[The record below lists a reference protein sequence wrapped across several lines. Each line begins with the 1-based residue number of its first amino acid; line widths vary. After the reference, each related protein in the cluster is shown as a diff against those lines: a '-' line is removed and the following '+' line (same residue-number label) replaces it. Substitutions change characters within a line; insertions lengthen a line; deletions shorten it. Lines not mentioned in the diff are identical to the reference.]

1 MRNVTGEQLAQVD
14 NPDPFASPVWRSPV
28 YRTPEG
34 VIWLVQLLRLLARV
48 LWFAVRHPLAGAAA
62 GLVVFTWL
70 RAGWPGLAGLAGGVL
85 AALAGLRLI
94 RPAWF
99 AQLVSGPARNRW
111 RWWFY
116 RRHWHAVMTIARLA
130 PLYRGRVVVPL
141 LGKVTVTGCTD
152 RVSVR
157 LVSGQS
163 PADFA
168 ARAEGIAHGFRAYL
182 CRVRSSAPG
191 AVVLELVRRD
201 ALADPMPALPIPD
214 VTDPRALPAG
224 RREDGTP
231 FAIRL
236 QGTHLLIAGATGAGK
251 GSYLWGMV
259 RALLPAMAAGLVRP
273 WACDP
278 KLMEL
283 AFGRALFDRY
293 GRYAADPADIADLL
307 EDAVSEMQ
315 ARAQRFAGKQRD
327 HTPTPEHPFVVVL
340 VDEIAFLT
348 AYQADRKLRERIL
361 AALATLTTQGRAV
374 GYCVVA
380 ALQDPRKE
388 VLNIRNLFPD
398 KLALRLDEPSQV
410 DMVLGDG
417 ARDRGA
423 FSDEIS
429 ADPRTGAG
437 VAYVRLEAAPD
448 PVRVRAAFVSD
459 DDIRAMTI
467 AYTTGIPAGLPAL
480 TAGEIA

>member
-1 MRNVTGEQLAQVD
+1 MRNVTGEQIAQVD

-28 YRTPEG
+28 YRTPEF
-34 VIWLVQLLRLLARV
+34 VIWLVQLVRLVARV
-48 LWFAVRHPLAGAAA
+48 VWFVLRHPLVDAVA
-62 GLVVFTWL
+62 GLVALVWL
-70 RAGWPGLAGLAGGVL
+70 HFGWPGVVVLASVVLAGLV
-85 AALAGLRLI
+85 ALRAW
-94 RPAWF
+94 RPDWF
-99 AQLVSGPARNRW
+99 ARFVSGPARNRW

-141 LGKVTVTGCTD
+141 LGRVRVTGCTD
-152 RVSVR
+152 LVRVK

-168 ARAEGIAHGFRAYL
+168 ARAEGIAHGFKARL
-182 CRVRSSAPG
+182 CRVRTAGPG

-201 ALADPMPALPIPD
+201 ALAEPMPALAIPE
-214 VTDPRALPAG
+214 VTDLRALPVG
-224 RREDGTP
+224 RREDGSP

-251 GSYLWGMV
+251 GSYLWGLV

-307 EDAVSEMQ
+307 EDAVTGMQ
-315 ARAQRFAGKQRD
+315 ARARRFAGKQRD
-327 HTPTPEHPFVVVL
+327 HQPTQEHPFVVVL

-398 KLALRLDEPSQV
+398 KIALRLDEPSQV

-423 FSDEIS
+423 ACDEIS
-429 ADPRTGAG
+429 VNPSVGAG
-437 VAYVRLEAAPD
+437 VAFVRLEAAPD

-459 DDIRAMTI
+459 DDIRAMT
-467 AYTTGIPAGLPAL
+467 AAFTAADPAALVPAGA
-480 TAGEIA
+480 A